1 MVPLVPPGSLNALSG
16 GSGEFGSGGG
26 APPLPPPKPAKKT
39 GLDRIQEMQAL
50 KGEEYN
56 EITVEEEGS
65 VVDYAQYCNTL
76 LTVS

>member
-1 MVPLVPPGSLNALSG
+1 
-16 GSGEFGSGGG
+16 
-26 APPLPPPKPAKKT
+26 
-39 GLDRIQEMQAL
+39 MQAL